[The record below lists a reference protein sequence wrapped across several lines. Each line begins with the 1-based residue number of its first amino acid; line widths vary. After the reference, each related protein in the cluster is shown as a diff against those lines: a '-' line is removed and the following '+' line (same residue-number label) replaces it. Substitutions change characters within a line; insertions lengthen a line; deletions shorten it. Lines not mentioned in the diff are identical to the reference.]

1 MFYYQLNIKLINF
14 LKPNLDFIWML
25 LIYKSEF
32 IAKYLKYLKIEFNFF
47 QKFIIFNITILSIE
61 VKL

>member
-1 MFYYQLNIKLINF
+1 
-14 LKPNLDFIWML
+14 ML